1 MKANDTVKFAEIK
14 EAGDELAR
22 FEVIEIRGE
31 RVLVADKNS
40 TAQIA
45 PTFVYLAEELTVC

>member
-1 MKANDTVKFAEIK
+1 MKANDTVKFSEIK

-45 PTFVYLAEELTVC
+45 PTFVYLAEELAVC